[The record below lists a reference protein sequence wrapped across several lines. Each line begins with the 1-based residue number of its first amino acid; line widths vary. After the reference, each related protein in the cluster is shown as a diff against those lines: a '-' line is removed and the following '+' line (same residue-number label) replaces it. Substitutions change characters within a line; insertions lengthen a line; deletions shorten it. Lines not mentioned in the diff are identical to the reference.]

1 MNGRN
6 MGQSHHLLDISS
18 KRVLLTARSAQPPL
32 HSRET
37 RIDRVL
43 ALYNECIQ
51 VGAFLFSGKTSIAL
65 LLLIYSK

>member
-1 MNGRN
+1 MAGTWGRDT
-6 MGQSHHLLDISS
+6 MSALQ
-18 KRVLLTARSAQPPL
+18 TARSAQPPF

-51 VGAFLFSGKTSIAL
+51 VGPMCVT
-65 LLLIYSK
+65 